1 MERRTG
7 LLRGTKK
14 MVYGK
19 GKRKCVGGGEG
30 RMRGMDFKEKKETQR
45 GRDRIKKRQKDEAS
59 RRGCLK
65 RGG

>member
-1 MERRTG
+1 
-7 LLRGTKK
+7 

-19 GKRKCVGGGEG
+19 GKRKCVGDGGG
-30 RMRGMDFKEKKETQR
+30 GGWRGWDGFKEKKETQR

-65 RGG
+65 GGG